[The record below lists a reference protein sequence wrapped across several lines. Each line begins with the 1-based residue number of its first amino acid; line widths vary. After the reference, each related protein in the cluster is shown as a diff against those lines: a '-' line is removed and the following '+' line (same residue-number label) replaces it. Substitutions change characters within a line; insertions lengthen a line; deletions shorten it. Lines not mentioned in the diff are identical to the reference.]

1 MRVMSCTTRHQ
12 TSGSPYITYIP
23 HLNSQCYMSLGL
35 GEAIQLAGVTYV
47 LDTLPHDTSL
57 NHVLSS
63 NLEPATREDHGLYS

>member
-1 MRVMSCTTRHQ
+1 
-12 TSGSPYITYIP
+12 
-23 HLNSQCYMSLGL
+23 MSLGL